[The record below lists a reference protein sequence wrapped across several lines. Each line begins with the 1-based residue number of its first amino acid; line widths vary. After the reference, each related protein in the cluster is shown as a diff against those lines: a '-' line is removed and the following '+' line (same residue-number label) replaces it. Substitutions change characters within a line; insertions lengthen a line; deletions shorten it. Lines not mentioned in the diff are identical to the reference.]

1 MDATDRAARPGS
13 STPARGT
20 GSPSRLRANLAG
32 WFFSLPFLLIF
43 AVFLA
48 GPILASFVLSF
59 TSFGLRDLRN
69 PIGATFV
76 GLENY
81 IGLATDATFW
91 AAALNTAIY
100 VVAGVPLT
108 LMAGLAVAVALNGT
122 VQRFRTF
129 FRVGYYLPVVTSIV
143 AIAVVWRFVLHPDQ
157 GLMNLLLA
165 QLGLPTHNWLGDT
178 ALAMPAIVAMIVWKN
193 MGFAMV
199 IFLAGLQT
207 IPKSL
212 YEAARIDGAGRWGEF
227 RYVTV
232 PGLRPTLLFVVV
244 TTTIGYLQVFEEP
257 FVMTGGGPL
266 DSTLSIAMY
275 TYEEGFRFFHQGYAA
290 AISYVLFVV
299 VAVVAVIQ
307 FRLLRPDT

>member
-1 MDATDRAARPGS
+1 MDAADRATRPGS

-59 TSFGLRDLRN
+59 TSFGLRDLRD
-69 PIGATFV
+69 PIGASFV

-91 AAALNTAIY
+91 TAALNTAIY

-108 LMAGLAVAVALNGT
+108 LVAGLAVAVALNGT

-212 YEAARIDGAGRWGEF
+212 YEAARIDGAGKWGEF
-227 RYVTV
+227 RYVTM

-307 FRLLRPDT
+307 FRLLRPDS

>member
-1 MDATDRAARPGS
+1 MKATDRVGTPGS
-13 STPARGT
+13 SAPGRGI
-20 GSPSRLRANLAG
+20 GSRLRSNLPG

-43 AVFLA
+43 GVFLA
-48 GPILASFVLSF
+48 GPILVSFVLSF

-69 PIGATFV
+69 PIGASFV

-81 IGLATDATFW
+81 VDLASDPTFW
-91 AAALNTAIY
+91 TAAVNTGIY
-100 VVAGVPLT
+100 VIAGVPLT
-108 LMAGLAVAVALNGT
+108 LMAGLAVAVALNGA

-129 FRVGYYLPVVTSIV
+129 FRIGYYLPVVTSIV

-178 ALAMPAIVAMIVWKN
+178 VLAMPAIVAMIVWKN

-207 IPKSL
+207 ISKSL
-212 YEAARIDGAGRWGEF
+212 YEAARIDGAGKWAEF
-227 RYVTV
+227 RFVTL
-232 PGLRPTLLFVVV
+232 PGLRPTMLFVVV

-266 DSTLSIAMY
+266 DSTLSLAMY

-307 FRLLRPDT
+307 FRVLRPQT

>member
-1 MDATDRAARPGS
+1 MNATDGVSRSGSRAPG
-13 STPARGT
+13 PGV
-20 GSPSRLRANLAG
+20 GSRLRSNLPG

-43 AVFLA
+43 GVFLA
-48 GPILASFVLSF
+48 GPILVSLVMSF

-69 PIGATFV
+69 PIGASFV

-81 IGLATDATFW
+81 VALASDATFW
-91 AAALNTAIY
+91 TAALNTAIY

-108 LMAGLAVAVALNGT
+108 LMAGLAVAVALNGS

-129 FRVGYYLPVVTSIV
+129 FRIGYYLPVVTSIV

-157 GLMNLLLA
+157 GLMNLLLS

-178 ALAMPAIVAMIVWKN
+178 VLAMPAIIAMIVWKN

-207 IPKSL
+207 IPKAL
-212 YEAARIDGAGRWGEF
+212 YEAARIDGAGKWSEF
-227 RYVTV
+227 RYVTL
-232 PGLRPTLLFVVV
+232 PGLRPTMLFVVV

-266 DSTLSIAMY
+266 DSTLSLAMY

-307 FRLLRPDT
+307 FRLLRPET

>member
-1 MDATDRAARPGS
+1 MNATDRVGRAGSGAPG
-13 STPARGT
+13 RGI
-20 GSPSRLRANLAG
+20 GARLRSNLPG

-43 AVFLA
+43 SVFLA
-48 GPILASFVLSF
+48 GPILVSLVMSF

-69 PIGATFV
+69 PIGASFV

-81 IGLATDATFW
+81 IALASDATFW
-91 AAALNTAIY
+91 TAALNTAIY

-108 LMAGLAVAVALNGT
+108 LMAGLAVAVALNGS

-227 RYVTV
+227 RYVTL
-232 PGLRPTLLFVVV
+232 PGLRPTMLFVVV

-266 DSTLSIAMY
+266 DSTLSLAMY